1 MNPNIFHDLRRMVR
15 EEMARLHL
23 PELAVVQEQ
32 HPHASAGDDDNYAC
46 TIRLR
51 ETGLVLKRVPV
62 ATARVGL
69 TAIPQVGD
77 LVLVQ
82 YLGGDVNA
90 PVITGSLYN
99 DQDRPPLNEDGQ
111 AVLNLPADSED
122 GMRLEV
128 NSASAVST
136 RLTIGSSLAVDLQD
150 DDPVVHIDVGGGSA
164 ELIIE
169 SDGTVTIKSS
179 RGLKL
184 EGGAVEIKGTTIR
197 AEADG
202 EMTLRGAII
211 NLN

>member
-1 MNPNIFHDLRRMVR
+1 VSPNFFDDLRRLVR

-23 PELAVVQEQ
+23 AELAIVEEQ

-46 TIRLR
+46 SVRLR

-69 TAIPQVGD
+69 AAIPQVGD
-77 LVLVQ
+77 LVLIQ
-82 YLGGDVNA
+82 YLGGDINA

-99 DQDRPPLNEDGQ
+99 NQDRPPLNEDGQ
-111 AVLNLPADSED
+111 AVVSLPADSED
-122 GMRLEV
+122 GVRLEV
-128 NSASAVST
+128 NSASATSL
-136 RLTIGSSLAVDLQD
+136 RLTIASALAVDLQD
-150 DDPVVHIDVGGGSA
+150 DDPVVRIDVGDGSA
-164 ELIIE
+164 ELTID
-169 SDGTVTIKSS
+169 SDGTVTIKSG

-184 EGGAVEIKGTTIR
+184 EGGEIEIKGTTIT

-202 EMTLRGAII
+202 ELTLKGAVI